1 MLAEYSDE
9 EIEVVLAHEL
19 AHHVHGDIWKGIVFE
34 SALML
39 AGFYLAARD
48 AGGLE
53 RSRSGCGTRP
63 TPPGC
68 RCCCSRPAPC
78 RS

>member
-19 AHHVHGDIWKGIVFE
+19 AHHVHGDIWKGIAFE
-34 SALML
+34 SALIV
-39 AGFYLAARD
+39 AGFYLAARVLTTLSP
-48 AGGLE
+48 AIGL
-53 RSRSGCGTRP
+53 RGAATWRV
-63 TPPGC
+63 C
-68 RCCCSRPAPC
+68 RCCCSRREPC